1 MLELLTGKGTFHG
14 MGIICVDTKLTG
26 SFRKILRL
34 KERQPAT
41 MFTNNR
47 GVKIVP
53 YQQAS
58 RIGIANFKFDS
69 ISRPNWSGFLQ
80 CSTSTASSKGSTC
93 SIDFLPIIDLNPS
106 DESCIY
112 FVLLFVISR
121 AKKLNVHTPSITF
134 DQPLWIKFKFDIIHA
149 ENLPIVCRPGG
160 FHTLMGFLGSIGTL
174 MKATG
179 LEDLLSEV
187 YAENSVVHMISGKAI
202 ARAIRAHFRA
212 H

>member
-1 MLELLTGKGTFHG
+1 MQISSLILFH
-14 MGIICVDTKLTG
+14 K
-26 SFRKILRL
+26 
-34 KERQPAT
+34 
-41 MFTNNR
+41 
-47 GVKIVP
+47 
-53 YQQAS
+53 
-58 RIGIANFKFDS
+58 FKFDP

-80 CSTSTASSKGSTC
+80 CSTSAASSKGSTC

-112 FVLLFVISR
+112 FILLFVISR

-134 DQPLWIKFKFDIIHA
+134 DQPLWIKAFDIIHA
-149 ENLPIVCRPGG
+149 ENLPIVCKPGG

-187 YAENSVVHMISGKAI
+187 YAENSVVHMMSGNAI